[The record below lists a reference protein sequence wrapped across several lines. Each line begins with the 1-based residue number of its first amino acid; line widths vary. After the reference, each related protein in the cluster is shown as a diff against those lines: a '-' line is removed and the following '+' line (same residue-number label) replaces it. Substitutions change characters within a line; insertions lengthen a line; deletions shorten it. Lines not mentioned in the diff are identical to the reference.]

1 MTKKNFLGEE
11 MQSIN
16 IHSLSPIML
25 DWACA
30 YYVEPMIRGKAFREV
45 RFCDWRGKGGG
56 LQVMVSENKDSSY
69 WFKIC
74 PSRAVSY
81 ITALELYVTCKD
93 GLTWAAVSEEPNP
106 NEQLYCSTQFD
117 IAVCKAA
124 LERAKTALERAVCGG
139 KVELPT
145 RIIDA
150 VWHNGSPEES

>member
-1 MTKKNFLGEE
+1 MANKNVLKEE

-16 IHSLSPIML
+16 IRSLSPIML

-30 YYVEPMIRGKAFREV
+30 YYVEPIIRGEAFWDV

-56 LQVMVSENKDSSY
+56 LQVMVSEKKDSSY

-81 ITALELYVTCKD
+81 ITKLELYVTCKD
-93 GLTWAAVSEEPNP
+93 GLTWAAVSEEPNQG
-106 NEQLYCSTQFD
+106 EQLYCSTQFD

-124 LERAKTALERAVCGG
+124 LELAVCGG
-139 KVELPT
+139 KVEVPT

-150 VWHNGSPEES
+150 VWRNAPPEES